1 MLWSFT
7 SSLSLSK
14 TLPQPYLSPTTFSG
28 HIPANRSHLW
38 LPAIVGVLFMLA
50 MGFELFDFA
59 PWFRT
64 FDAHSLWHL
73 ATVGIVPLWW
83 TFLTKDAVCFESA
96 EGPSRT

>member
-1 MLWSFT
+1 
-7 SSLSLSK
+7 
-14 TLPQPYLSPTTFSG
+14 
-28 HIPANRSHLW
+28 
-38 LPAIVGVLFMLA
+38 MLA

-83 TFLTKDAVCFESA
+83 TFLTKDAVCFEGA